1 MINFNEDFDAEW
13 DKNNRRLLHF
23 ILDDADDTLTNNHPI
38 LKALN
43 TGIFNNLIENSVE
56 YKNCGFLMKI

>member
-23 ILDDADDTLTNNHPI
+23 ILDDADDTLLTTI
-38 LKALN
+38 L
-43 TGIFNNLIENSVE
+43 
-56 YKNCGFLMKI
+56 YKKH